1 MNELSAISIL
11 LEVAKVAQ
19 KSGSLTLDEA
29 STTNEAVKVLTATLK
44 KASEENERM
53 QQEKAADM
61 SKQDDVTGPSLVK
74 EKSKKK
80 II

>member
-61 SKQDDVTGPSLVK
+61 PKQDDVTGPSLVK
-74 EKSKKK
+74 EKSKKN
-80 II
+80 

>member
-61 SKQDDVTGPSLVK
+61 PKQDDVMGPSLVK
-74 EKSKKK
+74 EKSKKN
-80 II
+80 